1 MEELSMRIARSRIAF
16 GWMALIAWVGVFL
29 PAPALDEAVRL
40 TELDAYW
47 REVSRAVLEGDFEA
61 YKATCHP
68 EGVLVNGTRKT
79 SYPLSQALAGWKQGF
94 LDTRAGKMRAQVE
107 FRFSQRWG
115 DATTAHETGIFRYW
129 AIDGAGQ
136 RRTNWV
142 HLEALLVKQ
151 GTWKILM
158 EYQKGPATPE
168 EWERL
173 R

>member
-1 MEELSMRIARSRIAF
+1 
-16 GWMALIAWVGVFL
+16 MALIAWMGGFL
-29 PAPALDEAVRL
+29 PAPALDEAVRR

-47 REVSRAVLEGDFEA
+47 LEVSRSVLEGDFEG

-68 EGVLVNGTRKT
+68 DGVLVNGTQKT
-79 SYPLSQALAGWKQGF
+79 SYPLSQALAKWRQGF

-115 DATTAHETGIFRYW
+115 DATTAHETGIFRYRSVD
-129 AIDGAGQ
+129 AAGQ
-136 RRTNWV
+136 GRTNWV

-158 EYQKGPATPE
+158 EHQKGPATAQ
-168 EWERL
+168 EWEQL